1 MDPITR
7 DLTGERQTIAMRI
20 TPYGAAGEVTGS
32 AYHVETERAQILV
45 DFGMFQGGRM
55 TEKRNV
61 IPRAINPRKLAAVLL
76 THCHLD
82 HVGRLPLLAKRGYR
96 GPVLATPATIDLTG
110 LILRDAAKI
119 QAQDTERTNRKRQ
132 RQARPPVEP
141 LFTIGH
147 VEAILSQCQPVA
159 YDDPVEVAPGIR
171 ARFAEAGHILGST
184 SIQLTVQENGRD
196 RIVVFS
202 GDLGPTGV
210 PILRDFECLERADV
224 VFMESTYGNRE
235 HRPLDETV
243 AEFEQIVT
251 RAVEE
256 KGKIL
261 VPTFAVGRA
270 QLMLY
275 LLAAMFRE
283 KLLPAFPVF
292 LDSPMAIEATRIYE
306 RHPELYD
313 EEALAQRRVGTL
325 RENLNTLSLSVTADD
340 SKRINDVPGPCLV
353 LAGAGMCNA
362 GRILHHLKQNLW
374 KPETWVLIV
383 GYQGEGS
390 LGRRLLQ
397 GEKRVRIHGEPVA
410 VKANIRS
417 LGGFSAH
424 AAQNDLLA
432 WFDRLAHVRPRLV
445 LTHGE
450 ERSREGL
457 RDVIRERHGIEAE
470 LPGYGETLHFD

>member
-1 MDPITR
+1 
-7 DLTGERQTIAMRI
+7 MRI

-32 AYHVETERAQILV
+32 AYHVETDRAQILV

-61 IPRAINPRKLAAVLL
+61 LPRAISPRKLDAVLL

-82 HVGRLPLLAKRGYR
+82 HVGRLPLLAKRGYQ
-96 GPVLATPATIDLTG
+96 GPIRATPATIDLTG

-119 QAQDTERTNRKRQ
+119 QAYDTERTNRKRE
-132 RQARPPVEP
+132 RQAKPPVEP
-141 LFTIGH
+141 MFTIGH
-147 VEAILSQCQPVA
+147 VESILNQCQAVP
-159 YDDPVEVAPGIR
+159 YNDPVEVAPGIQ
-171 ARFAEAGHILGST
+171 ARFVEAGHILGST
-184 SIQLTVQENGRD
+184 SIQLIVQENGREQV
-196 RIVVFS
+196 VVFS

-210 PILRDFECLERADV
+210 PILRDFESMQRADMV
-224 VFMESTYGNRE
+224 IMESTYGNRE

-243 AEFEQIVT
+243 AEFEEIVM
-251 RAVEE
+251 RAVAE

-283 KLLPAFPVF
+283 KKVPPFPVF
-292 LDSPMAIEATRIYE
+292 LDSPMAIEATRIYG

-313 EEALAQRRVGTL
+313 EEALALRRVGAL
-325 RENLNTLSLSVTADD
+325 KGSLNTLSLSVTADD
-340 SKRINDVPGPCLV
+340 SKAINNVPGPCLV

-362 GRILHHLKQNLW
+362 GRILHHFKQNLW
-374 KPETWVLIV
+374 RPETWVLIV
-383 GYQGEGS
+383 GYQSEGS

-397 GEKRVRIHGEPVA
+397 GAKMVRIHGEQIA
-410 VKANIRS
+410 VQADIRS

-424 AAQNDLLA
+424 AAQRELLE
-432 WFDRLAHVRPRLV
+432 WFDCLAHVKPRLV

-450 ERSREGL
+450 QRSREGL
-457 RDVIRERHGIEAE
+457 RDVIRKRHGTEAE
-470 LPGYGETLHFD
+470 LPDHGETLQLG